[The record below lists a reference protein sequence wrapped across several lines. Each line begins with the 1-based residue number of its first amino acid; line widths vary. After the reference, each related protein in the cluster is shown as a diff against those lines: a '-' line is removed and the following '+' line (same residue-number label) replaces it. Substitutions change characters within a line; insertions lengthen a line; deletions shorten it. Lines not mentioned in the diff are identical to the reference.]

1 MGVISFIKGRGLVKG
16 ENVGRNWVLIIMII
30 ILFLV
35 VIWSGHLTDEKIVK
49 ISKLQIE
56 KKRVKSEYV
65 VMKVK
70 LAKLK
75 LESSIREE
83 VKGYLVVGDHPKKIK
98 VIVKKQ

>member
-1 MGVISFIKGRGLVKG
+1 MGLISFIKGRGLVKG
-16 ENVGRNWVLIIMII
+16 ENVGRNWILIILII
-30 ILFLV
+30 TLLLV
-35 VIWSGHLTDEKIVK
+35 VIWSGHLADEKIVK
-49 ISKLQIE
+49 ISKLRIE

-83 VKGYLVVGDHPKKIK
+83 VKGHLVIGDQPQRIK
-98 VIVKKQ
+98 VIVKK